1 MAELQL
7 ISLTESWKRRAAD
20 RRVQRAMEDPKAD
33 RRQAERRKE
42 QLPFDGP
49 DRRQRKDRRQ
59 YVRRV
64 MTGEVPAPDNERDS
78 SR

>member
-1 MAELQL
+1 MG
-7 ISLTESWKRRAAD
+7 SLTESWRRRAAD
-20 RRVQRAMEDPKAD
+20 RRAQRALEDPEVD
-33 RRQAERRKE
+33 RRQEERRKE

-49 DRRQRKDRRQ
+49 DRRQRKDRRN

-64 MTGEVPAPDNERDS
+64 MTGEVPPPGNERDS